1 MNVKVKIVDFGFDR
15 VKSLNYI
22 RYLVSGLERSLV
34 EKLARKLEEETEI
47 QDDKLLITVYYEDK
61 YYPLGSKEAET
72 RLEDFIAREE
82 IEMTV
87 YLSSLLED

>member
-1 MNVKVKIVDFGFDR
+1 MDVKIVDFGFDR

-22 RYLVSGLERSLV
+22 KYLVFGLERSLM

-47 QDDKLLITVYYEDK
+47 QDDRLLITVYYEDK
-61 YYPLGSKEAET
+61 YYPLGSEEAKI